1 MGILLRL
8 FLFLCLLYLVVR
20 LIKSW
25 WQEGDKRVQG
35 EPKQQVR
42 GPFEG
47 TEIIDAKF
55 TELPPEETK
64 DKNAASSSE
73 RGSKPVSE

>member
-1 MGILLRL
+1 MGVLLRL

-25 WQEGDKRVQG
+25 WQEGDTKVQG

-42 GPFEG
+42 GPFDDS
-47 TEIIDAKF
+47 EILDAKF
-55 TELPPEETK
+55 TELPPDEGK
-64 DKNAASSSE
+64 DKVESSTE
-73 RGSKPVSE
+73 NGSKPIPE

>member
-1 MGILLRL
+1 MGVLLRL

-20 LIKSW
+20 LVKSW

-42 GPFEG
+42 GPFDG
-47 TEIIDAKF
+47 AEILDAKF
-55 TELPPEETK
+55 TEVPPDEVKENGNSTDSGREPKPLPE
-64 DKNAASSSE
+64 
-73 RGSKPVSE
+73 